1 MTESSALSL
10 SLLSS
15 SSSLSVGHNIYPSYH
30 HIVIIITTNVM
41 IIQIIIKYQ
50 NPKSFS
56 DEVGLEDSEKSLNE

>member
-30 HIVIIITTNVM
+30 HIAIIM

-56 DEVGLEDSEKSLNE
+56 DEVGLEASDTSMNE

>member
-30 HIVIIITTNVM
+30 HIVIIVTTNVM
-41 IIQIIIKYQ
+41 ILIIIKYQ
-50 NPKSFS
+50 NPKSLS
-56 DEVGLEDSEKSLNE
+56 DEVGLEDSETSLNE